1 MMDESFGV
9 PMAGSLGS
17 SIAPPA
23 PSGLDSKAKAAIVV
37 RLLLN
42 EGAEIPLED
51 LPDDLQARLA
61 QQMGNMGLVDR
72 STVEAVA
79 EEFAEMLDGIGLS
92 FPHGL
97 AQAIS
102 ALDGKISP
110 QTAARLRREAGVRQA
125 GDPWARLKTVEID
138 DLAAIAQSESV
149 EVSAVLL
156 SKLDT
161 GKAAELLGKLPGPL
175 ARQITYAISQTTA
188 VTPEA
193 VDLIGLSLAGQLD
206 LKSAPAFTDGADERV
221 SAILNQS
228 AAKVRE
234 ELLNGLD
241 ETDAEFAGQVRK
253 SMFTFAHI
261 PNRVA
266 ARDVPG
272 VIRNADPDLL
282 LTALAG
288 ATSPDNAAVA
298 EYLLSN
304 ISTRVA
310 ENLREEIGEKGTVK
324 AKDAEAAMTEIVNA
338 IRMMEQNNEIIL
350 VMDDDEEEEE

>member
-9 PMAGSLGS
+9 PMAGTLGGT
-17 SIAPPA
+17 IAPPA
-23 PSGLDSKAKAAIVV
+23 PRGLDSKAKAAIVV

-42 EGAEIPLED
+42 EGAEIPLEE

-72 STVEAVA
+72 TTVEAVA

-92 FPHGL
+92 FPNGL

-125 GDPWARLKTVEID
+125 GDPWARLKSVDVE
-138 DLAAIAQSESV
+138 DLAAIAESESV

-161 GKAAELLGKLPGPL
+161 GKAAELLGKIPGPL
-175 ARQITYAISQTTA
+175 ARKITYAISQTTA

-228 AAKVRE
+228 AAKVRD
-234 ELLNGLD
+234 ELLEGLD

-261 PNRVA
+261 PKRVA

-288 ATSPDNAAVA
+288 ATSPDNAPVA

-338 IRMMEQNNEIIL
+338 IRMMEQNNEIML
-350 VMDDDEEEEE
+350 VMDDDDEEEE